1 MSYKHDHLLTISNK
15 YGKASS
21 DSKALVFE
29 TYDRLRDLTV
39 SGPGLG
45 GATAYGTIGNF
56 LMNLSRLIGPS
67 NYMPVLGSSSINIP
81 GTSFSSPVTGGYSTI
96 PGVQSAF
103 SMGNLGKYPGYPTG
117 NAAPIYNSQGMN
129 SAYGIGALG
138 AMGIPALMSIGSSF
152 LPLANTFSIGGAPT
166 GGASPLTTS
175 VPGGNT
181 FTPAAGLFTGL
192 SAASGG
198 FSDIT
203 LPVAGVVGGIGGLMS
218 HMAPYF
224 GPSGLVAA
232 LAGNLMSGYSGAAIS
247 AYQHVTGR
255 IITNADTILTMKIKN
270 LETTV
275 KQLDVQGDVIKKMLK
290 NSIEGDSK
298 MANDL

>member
-1 MSYKHDHLLTISNK
+1 MSYKNDHLLTISNK

-21 DSKALVFE
+21 DAKALVFE

-56 LMNLSRLIGPS
+56 LINLTKLVGPS
-67 NYMPVLGSSSINIP
+67 NYMPVLGSSAINIP
-81 GTSFSSPVTGGYSTI
+81 GTSYSYPVSGGYSTT
-96 PGVQSAF
+96 PGVQSSF
-103 SMGNLGKYPGYPTG
+103 GMRNLAKYPGFPTG
-117 NAAPIYNSQGMN
+117 SAAPLYNS
-129 SAYGIGALG
+129 I
-138 AMGIPALMSIGSSF
+138 MSLGSS
-152 LPLANTFSIGGAPT
+152 LVPLASTFSIGGMPT
-166 GGASPLTTS
+166 GGAAPVTTS
-175 VPGGNT
+175 IPGGNSYI
-181 FTPAAGLFTGL
+181 PAAGVFTGM

-203 LPVAGVVGGIGGLMS
+203 LPVAGVVGGVGGLIT
-218 HMAPYF
+218 HLAPYF

-247 AYQHVTGR
+247 AYQYVTGR

-275 KQLDVQGDVIKKMLK
+275 KQLDVQGDIIKKMLK
-290 NSIEGDSK
+290 SSIEGDSK
-298 MANDL
+298 AVNEL